1 MNKILWESN
10 NKIKKNSKTLLA
22 KQNMPKPCKGRNAT
36 EHSEIRGEEAK
47 DGDKRLGKITDDA
60 IQKLVDLIGA
70 ITKDIKEFDFLCLIK
85 RSDKLILAR
94 VSP

>member
-1 MNKILWESN
+1 MLSLFLSFHLTI
-10 NKIKKNSKTLLA
+10 
-22 KQNMPKPCKGRNAT
+22 PKGF
-36 EHSEIRGEEAK
+36 
-47 DGDKRLGKITDDA
+47 
-60 IQKLVDLIGA
+60 LIGA